1 MAEQEGGAW
10 NGRARGRGRRQSTG
24 RRGGSISPRRRVTY
38 VVKKTVRDI
47 GNAQFPV
54 LTRSN
59 YAEWEVVIKVM
70 LKARGLWKAVDVGT
84 EDEEDDQLAMEAILK
99 AVPSEYRVAL
109 GSKDTA
115 KDAWDALKMMRL
127 GNERARKA
135 KA

>member
-1 MAEQEGGAW
+1 MERACARQRPSPIHRSP
-10 NGRARGRGRRQSTG
+10 GRINLTTSWGDIRGEEDRPGCWE
-24 RRGGSISPRRRVTY
+24 SPV
-38 VVKKTVRDI
+38 
-47 GNAQFPV
+47 PV

-59 YAEWEVVIKVM
+59 YAEWEVVVKVM

-115 KDAWDALKMMRL
+115 KDACDALKTMRL
-127 GNERARKA
+127 GNECARKA
-135 KA
+135 KAQ